1 MPQDLAILLDP
12 EHAFPAAPGPFSD
25 DDDVLDALV
34 LLGMKQAGEI
44 ASSSRPRFPPT
55 NVSVDDLS
63 NLALALFKT
72 LPKPAECVEGALGG
86 FESET

>member
-44 ASSSRPRFPPT
+44 ASSSRPSYCPRQMFPLTTCQILLWPCSKRYRNLQ
-55 NVSVDDLS
+55 NVSRALQVALS
-63 NLALALFKT
+63 
-72 LPKPAECVEGALGG
+72 
-86 FESET
+86 